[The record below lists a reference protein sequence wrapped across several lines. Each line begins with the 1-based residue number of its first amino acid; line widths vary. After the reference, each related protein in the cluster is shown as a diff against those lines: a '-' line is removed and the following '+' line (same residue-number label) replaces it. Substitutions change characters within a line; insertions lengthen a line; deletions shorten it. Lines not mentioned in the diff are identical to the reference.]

1 MGPAR
6 FHCATLL
13 LMSERKF
20 LKVRLEFNV
29 RFCGVDVVRID
40 LFYSIEYAMD
50 DLG

>member
-13 LMSERKF
+13 
-20 LKVRLEFNV
+20 LEFNV
-29 RFCGVDVVRID
+29 RFCGVDVVRND